1 MKKILCLLSVL
12 LLSLNIHAE
21 DNSIYDLVA
30 GHDYYIFNTYY
41 QRVLGTSAD
50 QSQPRLVKYASA
62 NDAQYLFTAE
72 AAPTAGTFLLKHKS
86 TGKYITTSTSNSY
99 SVNLTTASGTGK
111 NYQWRVRP
119 GISGQLVNLRDADSA
134 LGVDAG
140 ETADYIGVWYDKTQD
155 SETSRF
161 QVFESN
167 GKGMESSR
175 LAWAKKELLHV
186 SSYILDEVQNTGYPA
201 FYRSRLTTSAEDA
214 TQWAESSDEMTPDTL
229 LTKAQH
235 LRDSLA
241 IMTSYEST
249 VLLTATDMESFGSTF
264 SLGLSEFTIAD
275 KYPGDSVY
283 ILIRNKEGRGARYAL
298 QEGGNYVFVYQ
309 NAKVLVY
316 KDGTQV
322 ATLPTCFVPQ
332 LTAQGTKAEWT
343 IIRKSRMG
351 SGLPELL
358 SETKAV
364 TTSGQ
369 ITVDKYGNNTRTVVS
384 LSNTTLKLEGQ
395 IDFHIISESAPLTKC
410 SINLASD
417 QAWLIFDNTLPSD
430 VISKYLSQIKINGRT
445 ASNGTNCRV
454 AIYLNGALVMPYSTT
469 EKVFVGYD
477 GEQYTGEEMK
487 YGVGMHKN
495 MSKNAN
501 RIRSF
506 RLKRGYMATVASG
519 TSGSGYSRVYVAD
532 HQDIEVPILPKALYG
547 RISSITIKKWQYVSK
562 KGWCSTTSNSSIATE
577 CKKVRATWFYTWSAD
592 RASTYDTEYIPIR
605 QHLNWP
611 SISQITG
618 QTDATA
624 CLSFNEP
631 EHSEQH
637 TSDKC
642 SCGGVISPWTSCTKT
657 PDFQE
662 TGMRIGSPA
671 PTDASWLKEY
681 IGHCND
687 MAYRCDF
694 VAIHSYWGTN
704 EAANAQAWYNQLK
717 SIYNNTKR
725 PIWITEWNNGA
736 SWTTE
741 SWPSGYNEKLEKQR
755 KAIKEIQHMLDTCS
769 FVERYA
775 IYNWDTYYRAMI
787 NWDDGNVLPAGK
799 VYRDAKSDFAYNAK
813 VQFTPVWWTPSIKTP
828 TLKTVIN
835 DVDETLAV
843 TINNPNGDLTD
854 VLILQRFN
862 EATGQWEDYYTETQR
877 YLFDN
882 DELTY
887 SFPLS
892 EIGGDGVQLRVYVRR
907 TQGDEVYSLDATTGY
922 VVNPNI
928 QTDSKSAVEGWT
940 LQKSAYAGYTKATGD
955 TYLEVWSSTAEGTQ
969 FDYYQDINDLPRGVY
984 ELSAA
989 VFNTTDNV
997 SGAKVNGAVVLYA
1010 QADTVQYL
1018 APVTEDHEIDYNKRL
1033 TIPGIVV
1040 LGGKMRIGIKN
1051 LGEMSARW
1059 AGGDEF
1065 ILIRTGD
1072 LDDDSHRQYMTARQ
1086 QAEEFARTHF
1096 FKNESDA
1103 SAYVINPAC
1112 QREDTY
1118 AWTVTNNGTNTGEAS
1133 DGQSSNAYWNLWKG
1147 SSYTSTMTQDIPYLP
1162 EGRYAAT
1169 ALLRGNDAAN
1179 ISLTATVVSPKPENE
1194 GEVTITIK
1202 PTGNTSATGSPYQNG
1217 WQLAETPYI
1226 TVRPGDTLRLTM
1238 KADIPGSGWWSAD
1251 NFGLLWQ
1258 YVEPLPDGLIQIKN
1272 EELRIKNDIFDLS
1285 GRKVSR
1291 MTKKGVYIKGG
1302 KKVIK

>member
-1 MKKILCLLSVL
+1 MKKFLFLLT
-12 LLSLNIHAE
+12 LLSLSLSALAE
-21 DNSIYDLVA
+21 DNGIYDLVA

-41 QRVLGTSAD
+41 QRVLAPSAD
-50 QSQPRLVKYASA
+50 QSQPRLVKYSKT
-62 NDAQYLFTAE
+62 NDTQYLFTAE
-72 AAPTAGTFLLKHKS
+72 AAPTAGAFLLKHKS
-86 TGKYITTSTSNSY
+86 TGKYVTASTSNSY
-99 SVNLTTASGTGK
+99 SVSLTTSSGTGK
-111 NYQWRVRP
+111 NYQWSVRP
-119 GISGQLVNLRDADSA
+119 GINGQLINLRDADSA
-134 LGVDAG
+134 LGVDEG
-140 ETADYIGVWYDKTQD
+140 ETADYIGVWYDKAQGTA
-155 SETSRF
+155 TSRF
-161 QVFESN
+161 QIFESN

-175 LAWAKKELLHV
+175 LAWAKKELQHV

-201 FYRSRLTTSAEDA
+201 FYRSRLTTSAENA
-214 TQWAESSDEMTPDTL
+214 TQWIEGSDEMTPDTVL
-229 LTKAQH
+229 SKAQD

-249 VLLTATDMESFGSTF
+249 VLLTATDMASFGTTF
-264 SLGLSEFTIAD
+264 SLGLSEFAIAE
-275 KYPGDSVY
+275 KYPEDSVY
-283 ILIRNKEGRGARYAL
+283 VLIRNSEGRGARVVL
-298 QEGGNYVFVYQ
+298 REGGNYAFVYQ
-309 NAKVLVY
+309 NAKLHVY
-316 KDGTQV
+316 KEGTLL
-322 ATLPTCFVPQ
+322 ATLPTYYVPQ
-332 LTAQGTKAEWT
+332 LTAQGTEAEWT
-343 IIRKSRMG
+343 LIRKSRMG
-351 SGLPELL
+351 GGLPELL
-358 SETKAV
+358 SESKAV
-364 TTSGQ
+364 TKSGE

-384 LSNTTLKLEGQ
+384 LSNTTMKLEGQ

-445 ASNGTNCRV
+445 ATNGTNCRV
-454 AIYLNGALVMPYSTT
+454 AIYLNGALVMPCSSTD
-469 EKVFVGYD
+469 KVFVGYD
-477 GEQYTGEEMK
+477 GEQYSGEELK
-487 YGVGMHKN
+487 FGVGMHKN
-495 MSKNAN
+495 LAKNAN

-519 TSGSGYSRVYVAD
+519 TTGSGYSRVYVAD
-532 HQDIEVPILPKALYG
+532 HHDIEVPVLPQALYG

-605 QHLNWP
+605 QHLFWP
-611 SISQITG
+611 SVSQITE

-642 SCGGVISPWTSCTKT
+642 SCGGVISTWTSCTKT

-787 NWDDGNVLPAGK
+787 NWDDGSVLPAGK
-799 VYRDAKSDFAYNAK
+799 VYRDAKSDFAYNSK

-835 DVDETLAV
+835 DIDETLTV
-843 TINNPNGDLTD
+843 TITNANGDLTD
-854 VLILQRFN
+854 VLTLQRFN
-862 EATGQWEDYYTETQR
+862 EETGLWEDYYTETQR

-907 TQGDEVYSLDATTGY
+907 TQGDEVYSLDSTAGY

-928 QTDSKSAVEGWT
+928 QTTSKTSVESWT
-940 LQKSAYAGYTKATGD
+940 CQKSAANGFTKATGD
-955 TYLEVWSSTAEGTQ
+955 TYLEVWDATAAGMQ
-969 FDYYQDINDLPRGVY
+969 FDYYQDISDLPRGIY

-997 SGAKVNGAVVLYA
+997 SDAKVNGSVVLYA
-1010 QADTVQYL
+1010 QSDSVQYL
-1018 APVTEDHEIDYNKRL
+1018 MPVTEDHEIDYDRRL
-1033 TIPGIVV
+1033 TISGIVV
-1040 LGGKMRIGIKN
+1040 LDGKMRIGVKN

-1059 AGGDEF
+1059 AGADAF
-1065 ILIRTGD
+1065 RLIRVSD
-1072 LDDDSHRQYMTARQ
+1072 LDTDSHRQYMEARAK
-1086 QAEEFARTHF
+1086 AEAYARETF
-1096 FKNESDA
+1096 FKNGNDA
-1103 SAYVINPAC
+1103 SAYVINPSC
-1112 QREDTY
+1112 QRQDTY
-1118 AWTVTNNGTNTGEAS
+1118 AWAVTNNGTNTGEAS
-1133 DGQSSNAYWNLWKG
+1133 DGVSSNAYWNLWKG
-1147 SSYTSTMTQDIPYLP
+1147 SAFTSTMSQDIVYLP
-1162 EGRYAAT
+1162 EGKYAAN
-1169 ALLRGNDAAN
+1169 ALLRGNADAK
-1179 ISLTATVVSPKPENE
+1179 ISLTATVVGPKPENE
-1194 GEVTITIK
+1194 GTVTTTIT
-1202 PTGNTSATGSPYQNG
+1202 PTGNTGGIRNG
-1217 WQLAETPYI
+1217 WQQAQTPFI
-1226 TVRPGDTLRLTM
+1226 TVRPGDTLHLTM
-1238 KADIPGSGWWSAD
+1238 KAEITGASGWWSAD
-1251 NFGLLWQ
+1251 DFGLSWQ
-1258 YVEPLPDGLIQIKN
+1258 FVEPLPDGIDGPLSN
-1272 EELRIKNDIFDLS
+1272 SPRGEENQMIFDLS
-1285 GRKVSR
+1285 GRKVSK
-1291 MTKKGVYIKGG
+1291 MTKGIYIKGG
-1302 KKVIK
+1302 RKVVK